1 MDYCKLGLRIKEIRK
16 KRRMSQQTLSYEID
30 YSIPHISHVEN
41 GTTKLSVDFLVK
53 TANALQVTTDQ
64 LLCDSLD
71 NSEMIFQGEI
81 MESLKD
87 CSNTEL
93 KIINRLIKDVK
104 VNLREN
110 IEMESGKNIQLLYDV
125 GLRIKELR
133 LENEWKQIELA
144 KRIGVDRTS
153 ISSYERGKR
162 IPDIFILCRI
172 ADEFGVTLDY
182 LVGRSVQGE

>member
-81 MESLKD
+81 MESLKN

-110 IEMESGKNIQLLYDV
+110 I
-125 GLRIKELR
+125 
-133 LENEWKQIELA
+133 
-144 KRIGVDRTS
+144 
-153 ISSYERGKR
+153 
-162 IPDIFILCRI
+162 
-172 ADEFGVTLDY
+172 
-182 LVGRSVQGE
+182 